1 MSSQTKDPDRVRIGA
16 IGAHVRLSQFDART
30 LTEPAREGLLDRFRR
45 EVRERAESRGEVLS
59 QEEVTRRARHARKA
73 HMLLL
78 AHNRER
84 ARKEA
89 RENKKVGAGTEP
101 EPTKEASASGLAESV

>member
-1 MSSQTKDPDRVRIGA
+1 MSSQAKDPVRVRIGA
-16 IGAHVRLSQFDART
+16 IGAHVRLSHSDPRAI
-30 LTEPAREGLLDRFRR
+30 TEPAREGLLDRFRR
-45 EVRERAESRGEVLS
+45 EVRERAEVLGEELS
-59 QEEVTRRARHARKA
+59 PEEVTRRARHARQA

-84 ARKEA
+84 ARRLA